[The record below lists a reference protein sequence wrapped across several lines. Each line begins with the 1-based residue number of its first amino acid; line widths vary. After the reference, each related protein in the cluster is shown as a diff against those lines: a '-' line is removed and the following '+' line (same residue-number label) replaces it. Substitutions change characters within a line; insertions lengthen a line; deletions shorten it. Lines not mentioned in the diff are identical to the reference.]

1 MAVTRHTVRRLGV
14 ALSTLCLVL
23 VASFLMVRLAPG
35 DPAEAFADEVRLSDQ
50 QLAQTRRA
58 LGLDRPVPVQFA
70 AYLGRLLRGD
80 LGRSYFSGEPV
91 AVLIG
96 SRLRFTLELAVAAH
110 LLAIAM
116 GIPLGLLAAVRRD
129 SWLDHLALTSA
140 VALHAM
146 PRFWIGLALLL
157 VFALRLPWFPITGAG
172 SSGDPLDR
180 LHHLVLPAMAVALAQ
195 AALLA
200 RVTRASLLEALSQDF
215 VRTARGKGLTSRHVL
230 IRHGLRSAL
239 PPVVTVAGLGLG
251 RLLGG
256 SVVVETVFVR
266 PGIGTLLVEAMRA
279 RDYPVVQGAI
289 LVLAMGIVV
298 LNTAVD
304 LLYPVFD
311 PRVRS

>member
-1 MAVTRHTVRRLGV
+1 MARYVVRRLGV
-14 ALSTLCLVL
+14 ALSTLGLV
-23 VASFLMVRLAPG
+23 VAASFLMVRLAPG
-35 DPAEAFADEVRLSDQ
+35 DPAEAFADEVRLSDE
-50 QLAQTRRA
+50 QLTRARHA
-58 LGLDRPVPVQFA
+58 LGLDRPVPLQFA

-80 LGRSYFSGEPV
+80 LGRSYFSQEPV
-91 AVLIG
+91 GALIR
-96 SRLRFTLELAVAAH
+96 SRLRFTLELALAAH
-110 LLAIAM
+110 VLSVAI

-129 SWLDHLALTSA
+129 SWLDHLAMTSA

-157 VFALRLPWFPITGAG
+157 VFALRLPWFPVIGAG
-172 SSGDPLDR
+172 SPGDPLDR
-180 LHHLVLPAMAVALAQ
+180 LHHLVLPAMAVALTQ

-200 RVTRASLLEALSQDF
+200 RVTRAGMLEALSQDF
-215 VRTARGKGLTSRHVL
+215 VRTARGKGLAPRHVL

-239 PPVVTVAGLGLG
+239 PPVATVAGLGLG

-256 SVVVETVFVR
+256 SVVIETVFVR
-266 PGIGTLLVEAMRA
+266 PGIGTLLVEAMRS

-289 LVLAMGIVV
+289 LIFAVGIVV
-298 LNTAVD
+298 LNAAVD